1 MSEKKRIL
9 IIDDNEVIHLILKK
23 ILEPFYD
30 ICGEAFNGEDGFEKY
45 KELNPDLV
53 ILDISMPGVSG
64 FGCLKKIKEYD
75 KNAKVIMLTAMD
87 QEAVIEK
94 VKYIGATEFIP
105 KPFKIEFLLEKIK
118 DVINS

>member
-1 MSEKKRIL
+1 MKRVL
-9 IIDDNEVIHLILKK
+9 LIDDAKITINMLTDIL
-23 ILEPFYD
+23 LSNGYD
-30 ICGEAFNGEDGFEKY
+30 VCGIAENGEEGFEKY